1 MSAATGSSRG
11 SRLSGTAVLR
21 LLTPV
26 MMTAALLPIAAQA
39 QQQPAEP
46 GWPQPVDNGR
56 LSGYALLNQ
65 NELRFGSTTGYRWE
79 GEGWYGGDLSRFW
92 IKSEG
97 SVATSSAT
105 LEEAE
110 VQGLYSR
117 AVSAFFDLQAGIR
130 YDFDPTSRGWA
141 TVGIEGLAPLNWEVG
156 AFVFAGDGGRVGARV
171 EGHYDLHLT
180 QRLVLQPQFE
190 LNAYS
195 RADRMARAGSGLSD
209 GDFGLRLRYEIR
221 RQFAPYLG
229 VTYEAK
235 YGTAAALARAARE
248 PTGEL
253 RLIAGIRAW
262 L

>member
-1 MSAATGSSRG
+1 MSVRG
-11 SRLSGTAVLR
+11 RLH
-21 LLTPV
+21 LLTGV
-26 MMTAALLPIAAQA
+26 MLTVLPIAAYG

-46 GWPQPVDNGR
+46 GWPQPVDNER
-56 LSGYALLNQ
+56 LFGYGILNQ
-65 NELRFGSTTGYRWE
+65 NELRVGSTTAYRWE
-79 GEGWYGGDLSRFW
+79 GEGWYGGDLSRLW

-97 SVATSSAT
+97 SLATSRGT

-117 AVSAFFDLQAGIR
+117 AISAFFDLQAGIR

-141 TVGIEGLAPLNWEVG
+141 ALGIEGLAPLNWEVG
-156 AFVFAGDGGRVGARV
+156 AFAFAGDGGRIGARI
-171 EGHYDLHLT
+171 EGYYDLRLT

-195 RADRMARAGSGLSD
+195 RADRLARTGSGLSD

-221 RQFAPYLG
+221 RQFAPYVG

-235 YGTAAALARAARE
+235 YGTAADMARSARE
-248 PTGEL
+248 STSEL
-253 RLIAGIRAW
+253 RFVAGIRAW

>member
-1 MSAATGSSRG
+1 MS
-11 SRLSGTAVLR
+11 SGGGLR
-21 LLTPV
+21 LLTPTMV
-26 MMTAALLPIAAQA
+26 VAALLPMASYG
-39 QQQPAEP
+39 QQRPAEP
-46 GWPQPVDNGR
+46 GWPQPVDNER
-56 LSGYALLNQ
+56 MFGYAMLNQ
-65 NELRFGSTTGYRWE
+65 NELRAGSTTSYRWD
-79 GEGWYGGDLSRFW
+79 GEGWYGGDLSRLW

-97 SVATSSAT
+97 SLATSRGT

-141 TVGIEGLAPLNWEVG
+141 ALGVEGLAPLNWQVG
-156 AFVFAGDGGRVGARV
+156 AFVFAGDGGRIGARV
-171 EGHYDLHLT
+171 EGYYDLHLT
-180 QRLVLQPQFE
+180 QRLVLEPQFE

-195 RADRMARAGSGLSD
+195 HADRGARTGSGLSD

-221 RQFAPYLG
+221 RQFAPYVG

-235 YGTAAALARAARE
+235 YGTAADLARSAKE
-248 PTGEL
+248 PTSEL

>member
-1 MSAATGSSRG
+1 MSAASKCFGGGGIRFLPS
-11 SRLSGTAVLR
+11 
-21 LLTPV
+21 V
-26 MMTAALLPIAAQA
+26 MMAAALLPIAAYA

-46 GWPQPVDNGR
+46 GWPQPVDNSR
-56 LSGYALLNQ
+56 LSGYAMLSQ
-65 NELRFGSTTGYRWE
+65 NELRVGSTTSYRWE
-79 GEGWYGGDLSRFW
+79 GEGWYGGDLSRLW

-97 SVATSSAT
+97 SLATSRGA
-105 LEEAE
+105 LDEAE

-117 AVSAFFDLQAGIR
+117 AMSAFFDLQAGIR
-130 YDFDPTSRGWA
+130 YDFDPTPRGWA

-156 AFVFAGDGGRVGARV
+156 AFVFAGDGGRIGTRV

-195 RADRMARAGSGLSD
+195 RADRMARTGSGLSD

-221 RQFAPYLG
+221 RQFAPYIG
-229 VTYEAK
+229 VTYEAR
-235 YGTAAALARAARE
+235 YGTAADLARAARE

-262 L
+262 F